1 MLEYMLQHKEAA
13 TLLFAFVVTLS
24 TVCYALLTWSLVSET
39 KKLRE
44 AQTEPKIAAW
54 FELSIHLPFA
64 YLRIQNIG
72 LGPAFNISFELDDEA
87 KNPAGQLLI
96 EDFLKTS
103 FLNTGVEYLGPR
115 QELSS
120 RALIR
125 EDSKKEIE
133 AVLTVKI
140 KYRSTQNQEY
150 TDTYRLDMAELRS
163 YSNLGEQQ
171 LQSIASSLKGIERKL
186 DRLKSRFQ

>member
-1 MLEYMLQHKEAA
+1 MLEYMFQHKEAA

-87 KNPAGQLLI
+87 KNSAGQLLI

-186 DRLKSRFQ
+186 SRFKK